1 MATQAKDLLNP
12 VDREMGSPG
21 RLSGRMV
28 GELAAGEQFVIWA
41 LRQRLHDAR
50 PASPVLVHGFRL
62 AFGLS
67 RIEAAL
73 AAFEGL
79 FTGLAGH
86 AIRDLGLCPLR
97 CACLSTHEQ
106 ELLTLVATAQLGR
119 TFRLEARV
127 ARLVAGEAEDG
138 LCSWATRLA
147 DALMQ
152 AGLALPIPAAA
163 CEPDLRRN

>member
-1 MATQAKDLLNP
+1 MATQARDVRMP
-12 VDREMGSPG
+12 AERELSPPG

-28 GELAAGEQFVIWA
+28 GELAAGEQLLIWA
-41 LRQRLHDAR
+41 LRQRLHDAE

-79 FTGLAGH
+79 FAGLASH
-86 AIRDLGLCPLR
+86 SLRDLGLCPLR

-106 ELLTLVATAQLGR
+106 ELLTVVAVAQLGR

-127 ARLVAGEAEDG
+127 ARLVAAEAEDG
-138 LCSWATRLA
+138 LCLWATCLA
-147 DALMQ
+147 NALMQ

-163 CEPDLRRN
+163 CEPDARWN